1 MHDEVTGKIFKFK
14 RLNTVFIDVNYL
26 QLHHQFW
33 VPTLSS
39 QKKPTDCTQSS
50 FSYGLDHAYI

>member
-26 QLHHQFW
+26 QLYHQF
-33 VPTLSS
+33 
-39 QKKPTDCTQSS
+39 
-50 FSYGLDHAYI
+50 